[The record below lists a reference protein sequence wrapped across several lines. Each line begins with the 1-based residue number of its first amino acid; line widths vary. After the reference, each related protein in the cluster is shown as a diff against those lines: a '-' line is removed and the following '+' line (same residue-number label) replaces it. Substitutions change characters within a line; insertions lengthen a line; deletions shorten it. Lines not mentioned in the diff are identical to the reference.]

1 MCLNAADHHALY
13 RCYYPGRRSVGMRHS
28 LPMNPIMRCWI
39 AVYLPLLSLQALR
52 PRWCEP
58 LPIVIIDGSQVV
70 AVSRL
75 AAAQGARIGMRAA
88 SVQALAPGLV
98 LQARDV
104 MREKNACDAVA
115 MALLQYTPELAIADA
130 DTLLMDVTASL
141 SVFGGRRC
149 LYHRVRS
156 SVQALGF
163 SASLGMAPAAQ
174 AAWLFAHHHER
185 LRRTVRIE
193 TMRRRLDNL
202 PVALLP
208 AAQRHAAWLS
218 GIGCHTLADVRR
230 LPRAGLRRR
239 ADADLQDQLDRA
251 YGDAPELFEW
261 VQAPENFEGFLEL
274 PYPTEQV
281 DQLLFAA
288 HRLLIQMAGWLMAR
302 QRAVSALLLSLEHEH
317 TRYRHPPTLIEITL
331 AEPAWQEAHLL
342 RLMKERLSRLTLTAS
357 VTALRLEATQLA
369 AFAPPT
375 AQLFPE
381 PGGTAADY
389 HRLLELLMARL
400 GPEALCLPSPEPD
413 HRPEAANQW
422 QKLSS
427 TSQKIRTHASVRFST
442 RFTER
447 PFWLLEKP
455 LALSLQGH
463 RPFYGSSL
471 HLLSGPERIE
481 TGWWDGALALRD
493 YFVAQGEEGACY
505 WIYRERDAGQ
515 ARWFLHGLFA

>member
-1 MCLNAADHHALY
+1 
-13 RCYYPGRRSVGMRHS
+13 MRYF

-58 LPIVIIDGSQVV
+58 LPIAIIDGSHVV

-75 AAAQGARIGMRAA
+75 AAAQGARIGLRAA

-98 LQARDV
+98 LQTRDV
-104 MREKNACDAVA
+104 MREKNARDAVA
-115 MALLQYTPELAIADA
+115 MALLQYTPELAIADD

-141 SVFGGRRC
+141 SVFGGRRR

-163 SASLGMAPAAQ
+163 SPRLAMAPAAQ

-202 PVALLP
+202 PTALLP
-208 AAQRHAAWLS
+208 AAQRHHAWLT
-218 GIGCHTLADVRR
+218 GIGCHTLGDVRR

-239 ADADLQDQLDRA
+239 TDPDVQDQLDRA
-251 YGDAPELFEW
+251 YGEAPELFEW

-281 DQLLFAA
+281 DQLVFAA
-288 HRLLIQMAGWLMAR
+288 HHLLVQMAGWLMAR
-302 QRAVSALLLSLEHEH
+302 QRAVSALLLSLEHER
-317 TRYRHPPTLIEITL
+317 TRYRHPPALIEITL

-342 RLMKERLSRLTLTAS
+342 RLMKERLSRLTLSTA
-357 VTALRLEATQLA
+357 VTALRLSATQLA
-369 AFAPPT
+369 PFAPPT

-381 PGGTAADY
+381 PGGTPADY
-389 HRLLELLMARL
+389 HRLVELLVARL
-400 GPEALCLPSPEPD
+400 GTDALYLPSPEPD
-413 HRPEAANQW
+413 HRPEVASQW
-422 QKLSS
+422 QKFAEAS
-427 TSQKIRTHASVRFST
+427 KKMRAHAGVRFGT
-442 RFTER
+442 RCTER
-447 PFWLLEKP
+447 PFWLLEQP

-481 TGWWDGALALRD
+481 AGWWDGALALRD

-505 WIYRERDAGQ
+505 WIYRERDAGH

>member
-1 MCLNAADHHALY
+1 
-13 RCYYPGRRSVGMRHS
+13 
-28 LPMNPIMRCWI
+28 MNLIMRCWI

-58 LPIVIIDGSQVV
+58 LPIVIIDGTQVV
-70 AVSRL
+70 AVSHL
-75 AAAQGARIGMRAA
+75 AAAQGARIGLRAA
-88 SVQALAPGLV
+88 SVQALVPGLV
-98 LQARDV
+98 LQTRDV
-104 MREKNACDAVA
+104 IREKNARDAVA

-141 SVFGGRRC
+141 SAFGGRRR

-156 SVQALGF
+156 SVHALGF
-163 SASLGMAPAAQ
+163 SPYLGMAPAAQ
-174 AAWLFAHHHER
+174 AAWLFAHHRER

-193 TMRRRLDNL
+193 TMRRRLDHL

-208 AAQRHAAWLS
+208 AAERHNAWLN
-218 GIGCHTLADVRR
+218 GIGCHTLADLRR

-251 YGDAPELFEW
+251 YGDAPELFDW
-261 VQAPENFEGFLEL
+261 VQVPENFEGLLEL

-288 HRLLIQMAGWLMAR
+288 HHLLTQMAGWLMAR
-302 QRAVSALLLSLEHEH
+302 QRAVSELLLSLEHQR
-317 TRYRHPPTLIEITL
+317 TRYRHSPTRIEITL

-342 RLMKERLSRLTLTAS
+342 RLVKERLSRLTLTAP
-357 VTALRLEATQLA
+357 VTALRLEATQLT

-381 PGGTAADY
+381 PGGTPADY

-400 GPEALCLPSPEPD
+400 GPEALRLPSPESD

-422 QKLSS
+422 QTFTLA
-427 TSQKIRTHASVRFST
+427 SQKIRADVSMRFGT

-447 PFWLLEKP
+447 PFWLLEQP

-481 TGWWDGALALRD
+481 AGWWDGALALRD
-493 YFVAQGEEGACY
+493 YFVAQGEEGSCY
-505 WIYRERDAGQ
+505 WIYRERDAGH